1 MTLKFN
7 NYTFV
12 HGGKEHLASGE
23 AVYSVVD
30 NYDEQEAFVDDV
42 YLIEVLS
49 PYGWVKKEQVADFK
63 DSVLTSLNRD
73 ENFLRSLTP

>member
-23 AVYSVVD
+23 AAYSVID
-30 NYDEQEAFVDDV
+30 NLDEQEAFVDDV

-49 PYGWVKKEQVADFK
+49 PYGWVKKENIADYK

-73 ENFLRSLTP
+73 ENFLRSLT